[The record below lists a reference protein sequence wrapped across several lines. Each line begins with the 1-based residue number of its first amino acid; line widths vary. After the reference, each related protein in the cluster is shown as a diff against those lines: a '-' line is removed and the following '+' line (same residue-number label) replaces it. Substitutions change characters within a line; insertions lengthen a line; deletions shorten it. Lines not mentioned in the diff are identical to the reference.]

1 MNAETRREELK
12 KILLQSS
19 GAPISATALASK
31 FSVSRQV
38 IVGDIALLR
47 AGGEEIEATPR
58 GYVMKRKPSGVV
70 TALACVHNAAD
81 TEAEL
86 NIMVDNGCRVIDVI
100 VEHQVY
106 GQLTGQLDLSSRYD
120 VSRFIKSTE
129 EGGVQLLSSLTGG
142 VHLHTLQCPD
152 VETVERVK
160 AALESAGFLYK

>member
-1 MNAETRREELK
+1 MNAEMRREKLK
-12 KILLQSS
+12 TALLES
-19 GAPISATALASK
+19 GDTPISATVLASM

-47 AGGEEIEATPR
+47 AAGEEIEATPR
-58 GYVMKRKPSGVV
+58 GYVTRRKSSGVV

-129 EGGVQLLSSLTGG
+129 EDGVQLLSTLTGG

-152 VETVERVK
+152 EETVERVK
-160 AALESAGFLYK
+160 AALEQAGFLYK